1 MYKKMK
7 YIFVIAIYAIIFY
20 FCISRNGKAENAINE
35 VHAAVLLVEPINL
48 PNQRIVEVIKQKD
61 YSKDFK
67 MIPYCFEKNEIIDD
81 TLIVQFYTQN
91 LTYPDNDRK
100 DTFSFDNGVLKFS
113 DAYIYD
119 DIVDSI
125 VTIDKE
131 TGEGTVSYI
140 YTTGHVSVNFDYGSW
155 QSSQKRTYKFVGF
168 KEVPSVIQFWGDT
181 LCECPTKP
189 IKFEIYKND
198 TINILNENGRK
209 DGVWLEFYDN
219 GIIKKRQE
227 FNNGENLGGYLYD
240 KTGKAT
246 HQIHASIPEIAMPI
260 EY

>member
-1 MYKKMK
+1 MK
-7 YIFVIAIYAIIFY
+7 CIFLICAIFLFFSKDQEGKVKNTIT
-20 FCISRNGKAENAINE
+20 SNG
-35 VHAAVLLVEPINL
+35 VHPAALFVEPVNL
-48 PNQRIVEVIKQKD
+48 PNQRIVEVLKQKD

-67 MIPYCFEKNEIIDD
+67 IIPYCFDKNEIIDD

-91 LTYPDNDRK
+91 LTYLNDDRK
-100 DTFSFDNGVLKFS
+100 DAFSFDNGVLSLS
-113 DAYIYD
+113 DAYICND
-119 DIVDSI
+119 VVDSI

-131 TGEGTVSYI
+131 TSERTVSYI
-140 YTTGHVSVNFDYGSW
+140 GRVQAVSANVDIGSRE
-155 QSSQKRTYKFVGF
+155 SYQKRIYKLVGF
-168 KEVPSVIQFWGDT
+168 KEVPSVIQFRGDT
-181 LCECPTKP
+181 ICECPTQP

-198 TINILNENGRK
+198 TINILNKNGRK

-219 GIIKKRQE
+219 GVVKKKQR

-246 HQIHASIPEIAMPI
+246 HRVQASIPEVTIPI

>member
-1 MYKKMK
+1 MK
-7 YIFVIAIYAIIFY
+7 YIFVIVICAIFLYS
-20 FCISRNGKAENAINE
+20 CKSREGKAGNVVNPHE
-35 VHAAVLLVEPINL
+35 VHPAILFVEPVSL
-48 PNQRIVEVIKQKD
+48 PNQRIVDVTKQKD

-67 MIPYCFEKNEIIDD
+67 MIPYCFDKNEIIDD

-91 LTYPDNDRK
+91 MTYPNNDRK
-100 DTFSFDNGVLKFS
+100 DAFSFDNGVLKFS

-119 DIVDSI
+119 DVVDSI

-131 TGEGTVSYI
+131 TGERTVSYI
-140 YTTGHVSVNFDYGSW
+140 GRASAVSFTMDMGRL
-155 QSSQKRTYKFVGF
+155 QSYQKRIYKLVGF

-181 LCECPTKP
+181 LCECPTQP

-209 DGVWLEFYDN
+209 DGVWLEFYNN
-219 GIIKKRQE
+219 GNIKKRQE

-240 KTGKAT
+240 RTGKAT
-246 HQIHASIPEIAMPI
+246 HRIQASIPEMAIPI